1 MFAPAYVG
9 RKRLFSIAFCLLNR
23 NGRGFAPSYSTL
35 VRWCE
40 QGHSYRV
47 VGTSS
52 LARCMQLFD
61 AILVLDRPQ
70 QLHELGRSDV
80 LVIRRQQ
87 SVVFSGIVFAAG
99 PGRLCAIECPIAPG

>member
-23 NGRGFAPSYSTL
+23 NGRGFAPSYSAL
-35 VRWCE
+35 VCWCE
-40 QGHSYRV
+40 HGHPYRV

-70 QLHELGRSDV
+70 QLHELGRCDV
-80 LVIRRQQ
+80 LVVRRQQ
-87 SVVFSGIVFAAG
+87 SVVFN
-99 PGRLCAIECPIAPG
+99 